1 MRRKMQRAIHLLTV
15 TAILL
20 SLLGIAPASATRPSA
35 NLARLAPASTTEA
48 APLAARPSSN
58 QSDGPAGVASASEKL
73 IQLKVAPD
81 LRDAVRVADDA
92 VLSVFM
98 TIRAGYDPLPAMVRG
113 VVRPL
118 VVADQQLA
126 FGQIKA
132 IDLVKLLGDENVV
145 AVQKVDFN
153 MTAAPPPR
161 DPELSGHPLPASE
174 LKAHLA
180 ALGENDV
187 WYSAVPQSEFGPAD
201 WRDVL
206 TDTHKSKLAWDKGY
220 TGVGVK
226 VATLDDGVD
235 FAHPDLQGTFARIPI
250 STTAWTTA
258 TNPYYD
264 AGAGL
269 AWPYV
274 FSPISALYYAY
285 DYWFGMSNVA
295 LCSAGTHLVDTSAT
309 PLAVSVIPGAKQAT
323 FAPICGD
330 TATHTYIFSD
340 TSLSGVYHFGSHPDH
355 NLIDLYGE
363 RPAVLVV
370 DEGRYGHAG
379 GVYDTVYVDLDNDYD
394 FRDEKPMTIASPE
407 SYRDLWDINYVP
419 GPDGFADLSGGMLF
433 WISDG
438 ASPVPGSDWMWGVG
452 AFGVDEGPGDLV
464 GLEGPFDSG
473 YSHGTQLTSNI
484 VGQGR
489 INGFHW
495 NFADV
500 GTPAAGVLGHAPNAK
515 SVAITNIYRNF
526 TSSTLDGMLIASI
539 GLDGE
544 PNSGDEIQ
552 ITNNS
557 YGDSTQDNDGWE
569 YDGRFVGELQRTY
582 AQTTVHMGSTGNGAP
597 GYGTVT
603 GPAYTA
609 GIDVC
614 ASTQY
619 GSTGWD
625 NPRNASQIVAN
636 DIQVWSNRG
645 PSARGESGVDVCADG
660 AFAGGIEA
668 LNYFGANGAVS
679 WSTWGGTSRSSPVA
693 AGIMALI
700 YQAYREKNGV
710 WPGYNTA
717 RALLKSS
724 STNVNYNT
732 LVQGAGVLNALR
744 GVEVAR
750 GEYGVYVTPD
760 EWDPGDYRGT
770 DYPAFAHLVNA
781 GDTFTRSITV
791 HNTGATTITVSIR
804 DGEHRRI
811 GSTSFT
817 RVTTNTNET
826 ASTFNAPN
834 YLIPITSTSVVTYQN
849 IAIPANTKL
858 MIVRQNHPF
867 SQFDPDGNYNQNQ
880 YWRLLVYNWSDN
892 NSDNNVW
899 TDTNGNG
906 SVNYTTTAWNG
917 TTCVNIDFF
926 PCVTGGELDAGEY
939 IRFGYHRSFANNHQL
954 WVHDPLARMDDGLF
968 IGLQHSQVS
977 SAIPATTHSFQVDFY
992 GINDNAWLAESTSSL
1007 QVPAGA
1013 SRTFVVTLTVPG
1025 NADTGF
1031 YEAALY
1037 VDDPG
1042 DAGHLAHTAV
1052 VPIAINVS
1060 EDFTPGDVLT
1070 LGGMDAFDANAM
1082 YNNAGVE
1089 GTFDWSWR
1097 AESGDW
1103 RFFMLD
1109 VPVTPTVGTAWLI
1122 HDVWADGYPTDI
1134 DTLVMGPTEDPFSN
1148 GPDAGNP
1155 GDGLFDLRD
1164 QLCAIFGSAVFGGW
1178 GCDTNDSFY
1187 GGFVTPDPAYYG
1199 PYTEATVGGST
1210 NTYIGSG
1217 KWVFD
1222 TATGGSEEWVVAP
1235 MQEGLHIVA
1244 EHNVNFSGAKFT
1256 VPFTKT
1262 FSSINLTP
1270 TTIEITT
1277 SANTGAVPITFTS
1290 GLTLTTGL
1298 AAAGFGLGAPT
1309 VYAAET
1315 VTQDDDQD
1323 PSTDTFNTANG
1334 FTNYDFTVAN
1344 GASLQAETFNATT
1357 SDIDMY
1363 LFYDDAG
1370 DGFQY
1375 SDLVAASTTGTSIE
1389 IVSVVRPG
1397 DGNWRLSIHGWDV
1410 SSGGTYDLRLTV
1422 VQGFDLSVSGVPT
1435 GTVNAGAP
1443 VALTVNYAKIMQ
1455 PSSTYEGLLLLGPS
1469 VAPSALAV
1477 PVIIHRIGTGTPDLT
1492 TSTKTA
1498 DRTIAPVGA
1507 QVQYTVNVV
1516 NTSAV
1521 TATTAAFVDP
1531 IPVGTTYV
1539 AGSLVGT
1546 GAVFTP
1552 TLGGTLGPAIVWTRS
1567 VPPNVTRAI
1576 TFRVVNSAPAGTTI
1590 TNTVAISDF
1599 VNAPELGGVTLASVV
1614 YQSASP
1620 LADST
1625 KSATAQVGNG
1635 GTILYTIV
1643 LNNSSGVPVDA
1654 QVGDAMPTGVIATSA
1669 TGGATVS
1676 EDGAQVFWGG
1686 SVAANSSYTIQVM
1699 ATVNISAS
1707 TTVLLGGVS
1716 VTNTVSINDG
1726 GSTFTR
1732 SAVTTV
1738 GGLKTYLPIIVK

>member
-20 SLLGIAPASATRPSA
+20 SLVGLAPASATRPSA

-58 QSDGPAGVASASEKL
+58 QPDGPAGVASASEKL

-81 LRDAVRVADDA
+81 LRDAVRKADDA

-98 TIRAGYDPLPAMVRG
+98 TIKAGYDPVPAMVRG

-126 FGQIKA
+126 FGQIRA
-132 IDLVKLLGDENVV
+132 IDLVKLLGDENVL

-161 DPELSGHPLPASE
+161 DPELGGHPLPTGE
-174 LKAHLA
+174 LRAHLA
-180 ALGENDV
+180 ALGGNDV
-187 WYSAVPQSEFGPAD
+187 WYSAAPQRDVRPAD

-250 STTAWTTA
+250 TTTAWTTA

-274 FSPISALYYAY
+274 FSPISSLYYAY
-285 DYWFGMSNVA
+285 DYWFGLSFVEDCA
-295 LCSAGTHLVDTSAT
+295 AGTHLVDTSAT
-309 PLAVSVIPGAKQAT
+309 PLAVSLIPGTKQAT
-323 FAPICGD
+323 FTPNSSCSD
-330 TATHTYIFSD
+330 TFTHNYIFSD

-355 NLIDLYGE
+355 NLIDLYDE

-370 DEGRYGHAG
+370 DEGRYGHAA

-407 SYRDLWDINYVP
+407 SYRDLWDIDYVP
-419 GPDGFADLSGGMLF
+419 GPDGFADLSGGLLY

-438 ASPVPGSDWMWGVG
+438 ASPVPGTDWMWGVG

-489 INGFHW
+489 INGYHW
-495 NFADV
+495 DFADV
-500 GTPAAGVLGHAPNAK
+500 GTPAAGVLGHAPGAK

-526 TSSTLDGMLIASI
+526 GSSKLDGYLMASF
-539 GLDGE
+539 GPDGVS
-544 PNSGDEIQ
+544 NSGDEVQ

-557 YGDSTQDNDGWE
+557 YGSSDQDNDNWE
-569 YDGRFVGELQRTY
+569 YDGRFIANLQRNL
-582 AQTTVHMGSTGNGAP
+582 APNTVHMFSTGNGAP
-597 GYGTVT
+597 GYGTVAPPSPST
-603 GPAYTA
+603 GI
-609 GIDVC
+609 GVC
-614 ASTQY
+614 ASTQF

-625 NPRNASQIVAN
+625 NPENASQILAN
-636 DIQVWSNRG
+636 DIVQWSNRG
-645 PSARGESGVDVCADG
+645 PGARGNNGVDVCANG
-660 AFAGGIEA
+660 AWGGGIEA
-668 LNYFGANGAVS
+668 LNYFGANGAAS
-679 WSTWGGTSRSSPVA
+679 WSTWGGTSRSSPVS

-700 YQAYREKNGV
+700 YQAYRQEFGV
-710 WPGYNTA
+710 WPDYDTA

-724 STNVNYNT
+724 STNVNYNA

-744 GVEVAR
+744 GVEVAG

-760 EWDPGDYRGT
+760 EWNPGDYRGT
-770 DYPAFAHLVNA
+770 DYPAFAHLVSA
-781 GDTFTRSITV
+781 GDTLTRSITV
-791 HNTGATTITVSIR
+791 HNTGATTITVGIR

-817 RVTTNTNET
+817 RVTSNANET
-826 ASTFNAPN
+826 APTFNAPN
-834 YLIPITSTSVVTYQN
+834 YLIPITSTVAAYQN
-849 IAIPANTKL
+849 IAVPADTKL
-858 MIVRQNHPF
+858 MVVRENFPY

-880 YWRLLVYNWSDN
+880 NWRLLVYNWSDN
-892 NSDNNVW
+892 NSDGNLW
-899 TDTNGNG
+899 TDTNLNS
-906 SVNYTTTAWNG
+906 SVNYSTTVWNG

-939 IRFGYHRSFANNHQL
+939 VRFGYHRAFANNHQL

-977 SAIPATTHSFQVDFY
+977 SAIPTTTFSFQVDFY
-992 GINDNAWLAESTSSL
+992 GIDDNAWLAESTSSL

-1013 SRTFVVTLTVPG
+1013 SRTFDVTLSVPG
-1025 NADTGF
+1025 DADAGI

-1042 DAGHLAHTAV
+1042 DAGHLAHTTV
-1052 VPIAINVS
+1052 VPVVVNVA
-1060 EDFTPGDVLT
+1060 EDFTPGDIVT
-1070 LGGMDAFDANAM
+1070 LGGMDAFDADAM
-1082 YNNAGVE
+1082 YNNAGVQ

-1122 HDVWADGYPTDI
+1122 RDVWDDGYPTDI
-1134 DTLVMGPTEDPFSN
+1134 DTLVMGRTRDAFSN
-1148 GPDAGNP
+1148 GPTAGNP
-1155 GDGLFDLRD
+1155 SDGLFDLRD
-1164 QLCAIFGSAVFGGW
+1164 QLCAIFGNAVFGGL
-1178 GCDTNDSFY
+1178 GCDTQDSFY
-1187 GGFVTPDPAYYG
+1187 GGFVTQDPAYYG
-1199 PYTEATVGGST
+1199 PYTEATVGGSA
-1210 NTYIGSG
+1210 NTYLGSG

-1222 TATGGSEEWVVAP
+1222 TATGGAEEWVVAP
-1235 MQEGLHIVA
+1235 IQEGLHIVA

-1256 VPFTKT
+1256 VPYTKT
-1262 FSSINLTP
+1262 VSSINLTP
-1270 TTIEITT
+1270 ATIEITT
-1277 SANTGAVPITFTS
+1277 SVNTGAVPITFTS
-1290 GLTLTTGL
+1290 GLTLPTGL
-1298 AAAGFGLGAPT
+1298 AAAAFGLGAPT
-1309 VYAAET
+1309 VYSAQT

-1334 FTNYDFTVAN
+1334 FTNYDFTVEN
-1344 GASLQAETFNATT
+1344 GASILAETFNATT

-1375 SDLVAASTTGTSIE
+1375 GDLVASSTTPTSNE
-1389 IVSVVRPG
+1389 SVAVVRPG
-1397 DGNWRLSIHGWDV
+1397 DGNWRLSLHGWDV
-1410 SSGGTYDLRLTV
+1410 TGGGTYNLRLTV

-1443 VALTVNYAKIMQ
+1443 VVLTVNYAKIMQ
-1455 PSSTYEGLLLLGPS
+1455 PGSTYEGLLLLGPS
-1469 VAPSALAV
+1469 VAPNALAV
-1477 PVIIHRIGTGTPDLT
+1477 PVIIHRTGTGTPNLT

-1498 DRTIAPVGA
+1498 DRSIAPVGA
-1507 QVQYTVNVV
+1507 QVQYTINVV
-1516 NTSAV
+1516 NTSPV
-1521 TATTAAFVDP
+1521 TATTAAFVDL
-1531 IPVGTTYV
+1531 IPAGTTYV
-1539 AGSLVGT
+1539 AGSLVG
-1546 GAVFTP
+1546 
-1552 TLGGTLGPAIVWTRS
+1552 
-1567 VPPNVTRAI
+1567 
-1576 TFRVVNSAPAGTTI
+1576 
-1590 TNTVAISDF
+1590 
-1599 VNAPELGGVTLASVV
+1599 
-1614 YQSASP
+1614 
-1620 LADST
+1620 
-1625 KSATAQVGNG
+1625 
-1635 GTILYTIV
+1635 
-1643 LNNSSGVPVDA
+1643 
-1654 QVGDAMPTGVIATSA
+1654 
-1669 TGGATVS
+1669 
-1676 EDGAQVFWGG
+1676 
-1686 SVAANSSYTIQVM
+1686 
-1699 ATVNISAS
+1699 
-1707 TTVLLGGVS
+1707 
-1716 VTNTVSINDG
+1716 
-1726 GSTFTR
+1726 
-1732 SAVTTV
+1732 
-1738 GGLKTYLPIIVK
+1738 